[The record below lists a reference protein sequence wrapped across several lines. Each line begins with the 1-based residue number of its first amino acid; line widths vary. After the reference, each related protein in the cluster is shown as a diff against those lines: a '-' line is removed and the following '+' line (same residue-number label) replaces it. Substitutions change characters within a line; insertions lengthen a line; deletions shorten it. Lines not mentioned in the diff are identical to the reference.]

1 MGLESESQI
10 NLGHLPALTQAT
22 SAAIGSV
29 ISNAI
34 VYPLDL
40 VTTRMQ
46 TRRLRK
52 SPQRPGL
59 YSMGSEYSTISS
71 TSSSRK
77 NRPQNYDDLI
87 SSFRT
92 IISQSENRS
101 PSQFYEDIRNIRV
114 DIGWVEAIVDE
125 ILMGSFTGIVSK
137 FFTCPLNNITIRL
150 QTCSSSKRT
159 GIRRRSA
166 GISGE
171 CTVVEVQDGRLT
183 ESDSSSSS
191 GEEDDEDRSRKESYF
206 SHLSRTIRSIYED
219 RGYLGFWSG
228 FGKNCILTI
237 NPSLTLYLTK
247 LIKRLT
253 NPSVV
258 VDQSVSTTFMN
269 SAIASNND
277 SLVARYRRFG
287 IAALYT
293 GLQPKLLKVCIG
305 QGITMSIKIQIEAV
319 FVSLWIV
326 LVHRRRRHYLPSTFN
341 TSSPATKT
349 KFREIDNI
357 YQTKLLCQSDTYSRL
372 FGRTIVVTESELDR
386 TRVSIVEKSD
396 LEGAL
401 LKYEESIRMVPSSTG
416 YYNLGIVLYQLRRI
430 PESIELANQLDPTD
444 PEICFNLGAV
454 NEANGNLVDA
464 LAEYTRAKQLGVE
477 RAEQNIRNSP
487 VLRIPIEPGH
497 CLVFGR
503 KPDLRLLSN
512 EINNKSS
519 TILPITLPKSFTH
532 ASRTHC
538 LCTLIAPPLG
548 GLNIRIVVKGQNG
561 LMVDGERFEEGSSA
575 GVELERRDGEQ
586 IELGFYGGKKVEC
599 YVKIDDHLNTRV
611 RSRPTTTT
619 TTTSTTRAGKRKALS
634 TTTIKTQKLKG
645 NNHQPET
652 QPAIESDQEQQPNK
666 RYNNTIP
673 TTEEGR
679 NLTTEERIRRL
690 IESMGLDLL
699 GMIASAVVFSSR
711 ATVSTS
717 EVIRSVL
724 ETQPSLAESI
734 LAILPSSS
742 SSSSPDPTPLIDINP
757 KLEDEL
763 EEHTGL
769 SLSNRRTE
777 SGLLNPSPSPSL
789 PHPINTTTTTTA
801 NTTSN
806 NTNTVS
812 EIERV
817 VHFCK
822 PIFIHT
828 LKNHSKVNG
837 TGMFGCVSNEGLKD
851 ASGEPLE
858 NLWYYQAQ
866 FDSDLERKLNLQPYV
881 RHIRHTQTTSKQ
893 YFFKKVRGNGR
904 RKS

>member
-40 VTTRMQ
+40 VSLSFYKRGET
-46 TRRLRK
+46 
-52 SPQRPGL
+52 
-59 YSMGSEYSTISS
+59 

-87 SSFRT
+87 SSFKDHH
-92 IISQSENRS
+92 I
-101 PSQFYEDIRNIRV
+101 PIREPITVPITN
-114 DIGWVEAIVDE
+114 
-125 ILMGSFTGIVSK
+125 L
-137 FFTCPLNNITIRL
+137 FF
-150 QTCSSSKRT
+150 SKRT

-171 CTVVEVQDGRLT
+171 CTVAEHDGRLT

-219 RGYLGFWSG
+219 RGYLGF
-228 FGKNCILTI
+228 C
-237 NPSLTLYLTK
+237 
-247 LIKRLT
+247 
-253 NPSVV
+253 VV
-258 VDQSVSTTFMN
+258 VDQSVFNNFHEFSNRFQLSTILTYPLML
-269 SAIASNND
+269 SKTLLQTLPSSSSKDND

-293 GLQPKLLKVCIG
+293 GLQPKLLKIKKTRKLRSRMVGNRIIG
-305 QGITMSIKIQIEAV
+305 SISRPSILLHQLLKRNSGRSITYTRPNYYANPTHTPDCSVEPLSLQSRSLIEQG
-319 FVSLWIV
+319 
-326 LVHRRRRHYLPSTFN
+326 
-341 TSSPATKT
+341 
-349 KFREIDNI
+349 
-357 YQTKLLCQSDTYSRL
+357 SRL
-372 FGRTIVVTESELDR
+372 L
-386 TRVSIVEKSD
+386 EKSD

-401 LKYEESIRMVPSSTG
+401 LKYEELT
-416 YYNLGIVLYQLRRI
+416 LEHLR
-430 PESIELANQLDPTD
+430 LANQLDPTD

-477 RAEQNIRNSP
+477 RAEQNIRNVSAKLLRKRLEEEEKKKTKKKQEYLSYTTHHQQQQRKQQRKLVLINRKSP

-503 KPDLRLLSN
+503 KPDLRILSN

-561 LMVDGERFEEGSSA
+561 LMVDGERFEEGSA

-666 RYNNTIP
+666 KICLSPIPSPPYNNNNNEQNNTIP

-769 SLSNRRTE
+769 SLSNRRTCASAPLPSTLSHSPTPTPTIDDLLHNDTKPFLSHYGSE

>member
-1 MGLESESQI
+1 ML
-10 NLGHLPALTQAT
+10 
-22 SAAIGSV
+22 
-29 ISNAI
+29 
-34 VYPLDL
+34 
-40 VTTRMQ
+40 
-46 TRRLRK
+46 
-52 SPQRPGL
+52 
-59 YSMGSEYSTISS
+59 
-71 TSSSRK
+71 
-77 NRPQNYDDLI
+77 
-87 SSFRT
+87 
-92 IISQSENRS
+92 
-101 PSQFYEDIRNIRV
+101 
-114 DIGWVEAIVDE
+114 
-125 ILMGSFTGIVSK
+125 
-137 FFTCPLNNITIRL
+137 
-150 QTCSSSKRT
+150 
-159 GIRRRSA
+159 
-166 GISGE
+166 
-171 CTVVEVQDGRLT
+171 
-183 ESDSSSSS
+183 
-191 GEEDDEDRSRKESYF
+191 
-206 SHLSRTIRSIYED
+206 
-219 RGYLGFWSG
+219 
-228 FGKNCILTI
+228 
-237 NPSLTLYLTK
+237 K
-247 LIKRLT
+247 LI
-253 NPSVV
+253 
-258 VDQSVSTTFMN
+258 
-269 SAIASNND
+269 
-277 SLVARYRRFG
+277 
-287 IAALYT
+287 
-293 GLQPKLLKVCIG
+293 
-305 QGITMSIKIQIEAV
+305 
-319 FVSLWIV
+319 
-326 LVHRRRRHYLPSTFN
+326 
-341 TSSPATKT
+341 SSPATQILHNSSPTTTTKT
-349 KFREIDNI
+349 T
-357 YQTKLLCQSDTYSRL
+357 TKTSANK
-372 FGRTIVVTESELDR
+372 
-386 TRVSIVEKSD
+386 TRK
-396 LEGAL
+396 
-401 LKYEESIRMVPSSTG
+401 
-416 YYNLGIVLYQLRRI
+416 
-430 PESIELANQLDPTD
+430 
-444 PEICFNLGAV
+444 
-454 NEANGNLVDA
+454 
-464 LAEYTRAKQLGVE
+464 
-477 RAEQNIRNSP
+477 SP

-666 RYNNTIP
+666 KICLSPIPSPPYNNNNNEQNNTIP

-769 SLSNRRTE
+769 SLSNRRTCASAPLPSTLSHSPTPTPTIDDLLHNDTKPFLSHYGSE